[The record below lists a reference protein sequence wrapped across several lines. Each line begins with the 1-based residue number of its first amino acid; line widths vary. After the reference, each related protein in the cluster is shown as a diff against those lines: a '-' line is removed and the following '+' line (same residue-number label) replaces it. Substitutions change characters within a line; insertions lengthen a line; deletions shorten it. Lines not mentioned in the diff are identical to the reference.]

1 MVFTVETLFLKDPRE
16 TFFRSS
22 QNNGKDKI
30 ISINALSEK
39 LELPK
44 CRGLL
49 MSHAFTG
56 CDYVLKVFQW
66 KRQLEAQ
73 VCQARSSYA

>member
-30 ISINALSEK
+30 VSINALSEK

-44 CRGLL
+44 
-49 MSHAFTG
+49 T
-56 CDYVLKVFQW
+56 
-66 KRQLEAQ
+66 Q
-73 VCQARSSYA
+73 VQGAADVSCFYWL